1 MTVEFHIH
9 MIKVNGIESSSA
21 FTIGTNLLIGFGSQS
36 KSLSGGNSI
45 TGDSGRAPNLFS
57 AIDDRDYID
66 TPFWQVSPGVG
77 DPGID
82 LA

>member
-21 FTIGTNLLIGFGSQS
+21 FSIGTNLLIGFGSQS
-36 KSLSGGNSI
+36 KSVSGGNTV
-45 TGDSGRAPNLFS
+45 TGDHGRLPSLFN

-66 TPFWQVSPGVG
+66 TPAWQVAP
-77 DPGID
+77 
-82 LA
+82 AQAQEE